1 MPATSTKYTGFKG
14 PDLTS
19 GAASLRESVRR
30 ELAGLRTA
38 LSGEKREIARTESEG
53 LIKTVAPAKTGKSK
67 RKAK

>member
-1 MPATSTKYTGFKG
+1 MKYTGFKG

-19 GAASLRESVRR
+19 GAASLRQSVQR

-38 LSGEKREIARTESEG
+38 LSGEKRETVRTKSEG
-53 LIKTVAPAKTGKSK
+53 LIKKVEPAKTGKSK